1 MKLVTIDIVHIEYKE
16 TNTKDRFEKELIKD
30 KRVVNLESICQ
41 LLDYSEVNYI
51 GDGKDQKFE
60 NMTMVILNNGSFIV
74 NLPAEKT
81 KDLINK
87 LYNKKNIPVQYD
99 V

>member
-41 LLDYSEVNYI
+41 LLDYSESNYI

-74 NLPAEKT
+74 NLPVEKT
-81 KDLINK
+81 KDLLNK